1 MKEQNK
7 QLQKQIDELTAEKL
21 SKAAA
26 APTGGL

>member
-26 APTGGL
+26 APTGGP